1 MLGSVQHAPCG
12 RQNIR
17 AACEALTTAI
27 AAGVFLCRSEAEWE
41 LAFHYPTLADWI
53 EFLERPKTGSIEAD
67 PARFDAALA
76 DFTRSDVELVVTEDT
91 VFSLLERKGAD

>member
-27 AAGVFLCRSEAEWE
+27 AAGVFLRRSEAEWE

-53 EFLERPKTGSIEAD
+53 EFTLHSLTS
-67 PARFDAALA
+67 
-76 DFTRSDVELVVTEDT
+76 LVRMW
-91 VFSLLERKGAD
+91 SSW